1 MANKKRIVIALSGGV
16 DSSVAAFLL
25 KKKGYDLIALY
36 MRNWHDNSLTIN
48 NECNHLIYSYFIFLD
63 SYI

>member
-1 MANKKRIVIALSGGV
+1 MENNSRIVIALSGGV

-25 KKKGYDLIALY
+25 KQKGYDLVALY

-48 NECNHLIYSYFIFLD
+48 NSCQPVF
-63 SYI
+63 